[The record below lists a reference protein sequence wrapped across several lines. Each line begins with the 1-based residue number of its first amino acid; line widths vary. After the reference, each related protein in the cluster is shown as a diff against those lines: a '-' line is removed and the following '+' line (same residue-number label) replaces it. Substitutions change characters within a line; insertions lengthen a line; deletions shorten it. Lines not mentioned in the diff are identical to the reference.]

1 MSHEHPLSYASGLGE
16 VPLIGRT
23 IGDDLA
29 RTVERLPGHEALID
43 VPTGQRWT
51 YSELNESVDR
61 IASALLR
68 DGIEKGERVGIWS
81 PNCPEWVLVQYATA
95 KIGAVLVNIN
105 PAYRS

>member
-1 MSHEHPLSYASGLGE
+1 MSHEHPRSYANGLGDF
-16 VPLIGRT
+16 PLIGRT

-29 RTVERLPGHEALID
+29 RTVERVPGHEALVD

-68 DGIEKGERVGIWS
+68 EGIK
-81 PNCPEWVLVQYATA
+81 
-95 KIGAVLVNIN
+95 K
-105 PAYRS
+105 